1 VALEAKYR
9 EHDAIAVLCL
19 VEQDEI
25 RIDTRFCL
33 RPDF

>member
-1 VALEAKYR
+1 MALKAQRR
-9 EHDAIAVLCL
+9 EHDAIAVLGL
-19 VEQDEI
+19 VEQNEI